1 MGRVVQVLIT
11 HTGNDAFT
19 TDVDEYVK
27 NIFTRSE
34 KNDFVSCKLQLACSK
49 QRELLQANFFTTF
62 I

>member
-1 MGRVVQVLIT
+1 MLIT

-49 QRELLQANFFTTF
+49 QGELLQANFFTTS